1 MVLILIFLLLVITVP
16 LFKQFLFKQKLT
28 GKTVVSGTKDVETMV
43 SLKNLSNFLK
53 ILEILVFL
61 NQILESLINYETN
74 LILTWSSK
82 CFCSNDAKTTT
93 FKITDTKLYIPVVAL
108 LKILQQLNP
117 CFNRIVTWNKYQ

>member
-16 LFKQFLFKQKLT
+16 LFKQFLFKQKIT

-53 ILEILVFL
+53 ILEM
-61 NQILESLINYETN
+61 SLINYETN

-93 FKITDTKLYIPVVAL
+93 FKITDTKLYVPVVAL
-108 LKILQQLNP
+108 LKILQQLKP